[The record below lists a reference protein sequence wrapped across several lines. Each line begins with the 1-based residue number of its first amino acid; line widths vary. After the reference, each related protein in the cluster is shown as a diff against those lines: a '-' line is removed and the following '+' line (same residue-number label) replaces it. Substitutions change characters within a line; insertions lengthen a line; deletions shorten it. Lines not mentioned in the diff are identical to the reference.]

1 VKILKSLKRRLGNV
15 SITRKSIAVFAC
27 LLLVVLGLGVTS
39 ILRLG
44 MVKDA
49 GATISAIWMPGVQRA
64 GEIAE
69 ASNAYRD
76 AESTL
81 VLSPDPDTMAEMK
94 KNLTLASKRI
104 DTGRAALGILPAT
117 TEEAGFIVGFNG
129 TWTDYLALS
138 RRIFDLVE
146 QKKIAEA
153 ADLLTG
159 DSAYEFIKAKALV
172 NRLLVSKVK
181 GGDDAVAGAAA
192 LYRATIPVMLGA
204 IVIAMLLC
212 LSAAGFVTFG
222 VVRPLTRLTAVVGR
236 MAAGDLD
243 VADRD
248 MPGLERGDEFGALT
262 RALSVLRDSARERV
276 RLEREAIETR
286 AAADVRQSEME
297 RYTQD
302 FGLAVSGVMLMLSD
316 AAEGI
321 GESAAVMTRAA
332 ENTRSRADT
341 TASGSIRAAG
351 SLTAVA
357 AAAEE
362 MAVTASEVGRR
373 IGDVTSS
380 TEAAVEAVGRS
391 ERIVTALVDAVAE
404 IGSVVQMISDIAGQT
419 NLLAL
424 NATIEAAR
432 AGEAGKGFAVVAN
445 EVKTLA
451 TNTRKATE
459 EVNARILSVRASTDE
474 ARQAIGGVTQA
485 ISRVHEAA
493 GEIAA
498 SIEQQGVAT
507 REIAS
512 SVQSVS
518 KETDVTTRAMAA
530 LSAVADETS
539 SASKTVLDA
548 AGRVR
553 QQTLTL
559 REEVD
564 NFLSA
569 ARTASSDRRGYQRL
583 PGRGLQA
590 TLRWGGPTAAHQRL
604 PVIDISRGGAGLE
617 NGPALP
623 AGSEVTLEIS
633 GVAKPIPARVARTI
647 GTLVGLSFRQDT
659 ASLTLIDEAL
669 KIAGARGTAVAA

>member
-1 VKILKSLKRRLGNV
+1 VKSLRRLTRRIGDV
-15 SITRKSIAVFAC
+15 SITSKSIAVFTS
-27 LLLVVLGLGVTS
+27 LLLVVLALGITAV
-39 ILRLG
+39 LRLG

-49 GATISAIWMPGVQRA
+49 GATISASWMPGVQRA

-69 ASNAYRD
+69 ASGAYRD

-81 VLSPDPDTMAEMK
+81 VMSPDADTIADMK
-94 KNLTLASKRI
+94 KNLALALKGI
-104 DTGRAALGILPAT
+104 DAGRTALGTLPT
-117 TEEAGFIVGFNG
+117 TAEEAGFIVEFNG
-129 TWTDYLALS
+129 VWNAYLALS
-138 RRIFDLVE
+138 QRIVDLVE
-146 QKKIAEA
+146 QKKITEA

-159 DSAYEFIKAKALV
+159 DSAYQFIKAKTLV
-172 NRLLVSKVK
+172 GRLLVAKVK

-192 LYRATIPVMLGA
+192 LYQATIPVMLGA

-212 LSAAGFVTFG
+212 LGAAGFVIFG
-222 VVRPLTRLTAVVGR
+222 VARPLTRLTTVVGR
-236 MAAGDLD
+236 MAGGDLD
-243 VADRD
+243 VADKD
-248 MPGLERGDEFGALT
+248 MPGLGRGDEFGALT
-262 RALSVLRDSARERV
+262 TALSVLRDSARERV
-276 RLEREAIETR
+276 RLEREAAETR
-286 AAADVRQSEME
+286 VVADARQADME

-302 FGLAVSGVMLMLSD
+302 FGMSVSGVMSMLSS

-321 GESAAVMTRAA
+321 SDSAAVMSRTA
-332 ENTRSRADT
+332 ESTRSQADE
-341 TASGSIRAAG
+341 TASGSIRAAL
-351 SLTAVA
+351 SLSAVA

-404 IGSVVQMISDIAGQT
+404 IGSVVRMISDIAGQT

-432 AGEAGKGFAVVAN
+432 AGEAGKGFAVVAG

-474 ARQAIGGVTQA
+474 ARKAIGGVTTA

-498 SIEQQGVAT
+498 SIEQQDLAT
-507 REIAS
+507 REIAA

-518 KETDVTTRAMAA
+518 NETDVTTHAMTA
-530 LSAVADETS
+530 LSALADGTS

-553 QQTLTL
+553 EQTVTL
-559 REEVD
+559 RQEVD
-564 NFLSA
+564 HFLLA
-569 ARTASSDRRGYQRL
+569 ARTASGDRRSYQRL
-583 PGRGLQA
+583 PGRGLEA
-590 TLRWGGPTAAHQRL
+590 TLSWGGTAATRQRL
-604 PVIDISRGGAGLE
+604 PVIDISHGGAGLE
-617 NGPALP
+617 NGPELP
-623 AGSEVTLEIS
+623 AGTEVTLEMP
-633 GVAKPIPARVARTI
+633 GVTKPIPARVTRTV
-647 GTLVGLSFRQDT
+647 GVFFGLSFRQD
-659 ASLTLIDEAL
+659 ADSLALIDQAL
-669 KIAGARGTAVAA
+669 KVVEDRAKLIAA

>member
-1 VKILKSLKRRLGNV
+1 MGTLIRLRRRIGDI
-15 SITRKSIAVFAC
+15 SITRKSIAVFAS
-27 LLLVVLGLGVTS
+27 LLLVVFGLGITS

-49 GATISAIWMPGVQRA
+49 GATISASWMPGVQRA

-81 VLSPDPDTMAEMK
+81 VMSPDTDTMAEMK
-94 KNLTLASKRI
+94 KNLALALTRI
-104 DTGRAALGILPAT
+104 EAGRTALGKLPT
-117 TEEAGFIVGFNG
+117 TKQEAGFIVEFND
-129 TWTDYLALS
+129 TWNAYLALS
-138 RRIFDLVE
+138 SQIIGLVE
-146 QKKIAEA
+146 QKRITDA

-159 DSAYEFIKAKALV
+159 DSAYQFIKAKALV
-172 NRLLVSKVK
+172 GRLLVAKVK

-192 LYRATIPVMLGA
+192 LYQATIPVMLGA
-204 IVIAMLLC
+204 IVIAILLG
-212 LSAAGFVTFG
+212 LGAAGFVIFG
-222 VVRPLTRLTAVVGR
+222 VARPLTRLTAVVGR
-236 MAAGDLD
+236 MAGGDLD
-243 VADRD
+243 VADKD
-248 MPGLERGDEFGALT
+248 MPGLGRGDEFGALT
-262 RALSVLRDSARERV
+262 TALSVLRDSARERV

-286 AAADVRQSEME
+286 ATADVRQADME

-302 FGLAVSGVMLMLSD
+302 FGMSVSGVMLMLSN

-321 GESAAVMTRAA
+321 SESAAVMSRTA
-332 ENTRSRADT
+332 ENTRSQADT
-341 TASGSIRAAG
+341 TASGSMRAAQ
-351 SLTAVA
+351 SLSAVA

-432 AGEAGKGFAVVAN
+432 AGEAGKGFAVVAG

-459 EVNARILSVRASTDE
+459 AVSARILSVRASTDE
-474 ARQAIGGVTQA
+474 ARQAIGSVTTA

-498 SIEQQGVAT
+498 SIEQQGLAT

-518 KETDVTTRAMAA
+518 NETDVTTHAMTA
-530 LSAVADETS
+530 LSVVADETS

-548 AGRVR
+548 AARVR
-553 QQTLTL
+553 HQTVTL
-559 REEVD
+559 RQEVD
-564 NFLSA
+564 NFLLA
-569 ARTASSDRRGYQRL
+569 ARTASGDRRAYQRL
-583 PGRGLQA
+583 SGRGLEA
-590 TLRWGGPTAAHQRL
+590 TLCWGSATSARQRL
-604 PVIDISRGGAGLE
+604 LVADISRGGVGLQ
-617 NGPALP
+617 NGPSLP
-623 AGSEVTLEIS
+623 PGTEVTLEIS
-633 GVAKPIPARVARTI
+633 GVAKAIPARVARMI
-647 GTLVGLSFRQDT
+647 GTLVGLSFRQD
-659 ASLTLIDEAL
+659 ADTLVLIGQAL
-669 KIAGARGTAVAA
+669 KIVEFRAIEIAA

>member
-1 VKILKSLKRRLGNV
+1 MGTLTRLRRRIGDI
-15 SITRKSIAVFAC
+15 SITRKSIAVFAS

-44 MVKDA
+44 MIKDA
-49 GATISAIWMPGVQRA
+49 GATISASWMPGVQRA

-81 VLSPDPDTMAEMK
+81 VMSPDADTMAEMK
-94 KNLTLASKRI
+94 KNLALALTRI
-104 DTGRAALGILPAT
+104 EAARIALGKLPT
-117 TEEAGFIVGFNG
+117 TKQEAGFIVEFND
-129 TWTDYLALS
+129 TWNAYLALS
-138 RRIFDLVE
+138 SQIIGLVE
-146 QKKIAEA
+146 QKKITDA

-159 DSAYEFIKAKALV
+159 DSAYQFIKAKALV
-172 NRLLVSKVK
+172 GRLLVAKVK

-192 LYRATIPVMLGA
+192 LYQATIPVMLGA
-204 IVIAMLLC
+204 IVIAILLG
-212 LSAAGFVTFG
+212 LGAAGFVIFG
-222 VVRPLTRLTAVVGR
+222 VARPLTRLTAVVGR
-236 MAAGDLD
+236 MAGGDLE
-243 VADRD
+243 VADKD
-248 MPGLERGDEFGALT
+248 MPGLGRGDEFGALT
-262 RALSVLRDSARERV
+262 TALSVLRDSARERV

-286 AAADVRQSEME
+286 ATADVRQADME

-302 FGLAVSGVMLMLSD
+302 FGMSVSGVMLMLSN

-321 GESAAVMTRAA
+321 SESAAMMSRTA
-332 ENTRSRADT
+332 ENTRAQADT
-341 TASGSIRAAG
+341 TASGSMRAAQ
-351 SLTAVA
+351 SLSAVA

-432 AGEAGKGFAVVAN
+432 AGEAGKGFAVVAG

-459 EVNARILSVRASTDE
+459 AVSARILSVRASTDE
-474 ARQAIGGVTQA
+474 ARQAIGSVTTA

-498 SIEQQGVAT
+498 SIEQQGLAT
-507 REIAS
+507 REIAC

-518 KETDVTTRAMAA
+518 NETDVTTRAMTA
-530 LSAVADETS
+530 LSLVADETS

-553 QQTLTL
+553 HQTVTL

-564 NFLSA
+564 NFLLA
-569 ARTASSDRRGYQRL
+569 ARTASGDRRAYQRL
-583 PGRGLQA
+583 SGRGLEA
-590 TLRWGGPTAAHQRL
+590 TLCWGSGTSARQRL
-604 PVIDISRGGAGLE
+604 LVADISRGGVGLQD
-617 NGPALP
+617 GPSLP
-623 AGSEVTLEIS
+623 PGTEVTLEIS
-633 GVAKPIPARVARTI
+633 GVAKPIPARVARMI
-647 GTLVGLSFRQDT
+647 GTLVGLSFRQD
-659 ASLTLIDEAL
+659 ADTLVLIGQAL
-669 KIAGARGTAVAA
+669 KIVEFRAIEIAA